1 MNKKKTLKLARTK
14 RVANDVK
21 KVKTLIKVRTKRLK
35 K

>member
-1 MNKKKTLKLARTK
+1 MNKKKTLKLARVK

-21 KVKTLIKVRTKRLK
+21 KVKTLRKVRTKRLK

>member
-1 MNKKKTLKLARTK
+1 MKKALRLARVK

-21 KVKTLIKVRTKRLK
+21 KAKTLRKVRTKRLK